1 MAVTTSLQSSLVR
14 WNGCGKNFFIGRD
27 FRKPIFNIL
36 GQIFQNNRRVI
47 ALRMHIKDLV
57 VLFHVWLKKPSLQI
71 QSDVQEV
78 NNFLVDS
85 NKVQGE
91 AIFPEDPVKFL
102 SSSLC
107 TSGGLGGYSKPV
119 IFIGSNL
126 RC

>member
-1 MAVTTSLQSSLVR
+1 
-14 WNGCGKNFFIGRD
+14 
-27 FRKPIFNIL
+27 
-36 GQIFQNNRRVI
+36 
-47 ALRMHIKDLV
+47 MHIKDLV

-71 QSDVQEV
+71 QSDVQKV

-85 NKVQGE
+85 SKVQVE

-119 IFIGSNL
+119 IFVSSNVDVEVL
-126 RC
+126 ELAEEVEHTDVTALPSIICKQQSSIQLLHEEYPNSLQR